1 MTTHKIPGPRLSAAD
16 IIGGSQQRNDVTIL
30 SERYGVPVR
39 FRVHVDRYIA
49 QSHFLVEAWDPG
61 ARTWNELWA
70 IPQATYTFPGQRGR
84 EADPA
89 RRLIASPDVHDPHA
103 KAASWQQIIDTL
115 TEYADRILTTPHPT
129 GAAMI

>member
-16 IIGGSQQRNDVTIL
+16 IIGGPQQRNDVTVL
-30 SERYGVPVR
+30 TERHGVPVR
-39 FRVHVDRYIA
+39 YRLHVDRYIA

-70 IPQATYTFPGQRGR
+70 IPQATYTFPGAR
-84 EADPA
+84 EHDAAPA
-89 RRLIASPDVHDPHA
+89 WRLIASPDVHDPHA

-115 TEYADRILTTPHPT
+115 TEYADRILTLRTPP
-129 GAAMI
+129 GPR